1 VNELGESTADAPASA
16 VVATPAMSREQNKP
30 SGRFDLRRAIRH
42 FNPASKLWYYSSK
55 AYHAGWHPV
64 AFLLKTINFFVFH
77 NALCYECDLAG
88 EVEMRHFGMGCVVHP
103 NVTIGRGVKMFHHV
117 SLAAE
122 TRIGSSSRIVIEDD
136 VTIGAHAIILGND
149 HGGIRIGKGA
159 VIGAGSI
166 VTRDVAPGA
175 TIVPLPSRP
184 VKGNS
189 EGYKW

>member
-1 VNELGESTADAPASA
+1 MNELGESTADAPASA
-16 VVATPAMSREQNKP
+16 VVATPPMSREQNKS

-64 AFLLKTINFFVFH
+64 AFVLKTINFFVFH
-77 NALCYECDLAG
+77 NVLCYECELAG
-88 EVEMRHFGMGCVVHP
+88 EIEMPHFGVGCVVHP
-103 NVTIGRGVKMFHHV
+103 NVTFGRGVKMFHHV

-122 TRIGSSSRIVIEDD
+122 TRPGSPSRIVIEDG
-136 VTIGAHAIILGND
+136 VTLGAHVIVLGND
-149 HGGIRIGKGA
+149 RGGVRIGKGA

-166 VTRDVAPGA
+166 VTRNVAPGA

-184 VKGNS
+184 VKIS
-189 EGYKW
+189 DEAYS